1 MRGIESRLQ
10 RIERLAVPRF
20 ETIEVVHCE
29 TVAGVR
35 RFVDQAGKP
44 VENVT
49 PIVWLRPRDLEAL
62 LP

>member
-1 MRGIESRLQ
+1 MRGIESRLK
-10 RIERLAVPRF
+10 RIEHMTVPKF
-20 ETIEVVHCE
+20 ESIEIVHCE
-29 TVAGVR
+29 TVNGVR